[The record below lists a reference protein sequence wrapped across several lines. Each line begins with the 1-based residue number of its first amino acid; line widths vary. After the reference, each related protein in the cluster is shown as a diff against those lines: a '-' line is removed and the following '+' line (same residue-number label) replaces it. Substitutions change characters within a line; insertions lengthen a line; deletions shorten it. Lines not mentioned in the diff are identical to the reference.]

1 MSFEID
7 EATLSL
13 HGLAEPTDP
22 ASLESYLFDS
32 EDMQSLLKEMVSA
45 ELSSFSM
52 EQLVEALRHEASRL
66 SFHDILRLLRGEV
79 VDLTV
84 DSSGAAT
91 SMAVTDSTNWEGPLR
106 AAQLGQGA
114 LTEGSPHAKLS
125 YATCESEAMKRVS
138 IEENLTRDA
147 QPRASD
153 GAAGNSA
160 QAAHRSPVA
169 INSGDVA
176 HGKGDGQVKVIRLRR
191 HTGKMQADN
200 IPACTSPPASQLR
213 AAEAVPLGSS
223 AEQMLVFAHSESPAV
238 AADSSEGAHE
248 DGASVPKR
256 IRLRRPASG
265 SVGDGEASVER
276 GPASSQEDVT
286 KTDAVGTSVA
296 EPAQPMGRK
305 VCGVHGIVI
314 LRGRD

>member
-1 MSFEID
+1 MSFAID

-32 EDMQSLLKEMVSA
+32 EDMQSLLKEMVSV

-91 SMAVTDSTNWEGPLR
+91 SMAVTDSTNREGPLH
-106 AAQLGQGA
+106 AAQLGQDA
-114 LTEGSPHAKLS
+114 LTEGSLHAKLS
-125 YATCESEAMKRVS
+125 YATCESGAMKRVS
-138 IEENLTRDA
+138 IEEKLTRDA
-147 QPRASD
+147 QLSARD

-169 INSGDVA
+169 NNSGDAA

-200 IPACTSPPASQLR
+200 ITARISPPASELP
-213 AAEAVPLGSS
+213 AAEAVPVDSNTQ
-223 AEQMLVFAHSESPAV
+223 QMLVLAHPESPAV
-238 AADSSEGAHE
+238 VADSSEGAHE

-265 SVGDGEASVER
+265 SVGDGEASVEL
-276 GPASSQEDVT
+276 GPTSSQDMT
-286 KTDAVGTSVA
+286 KTYAVGSSVS

-305 VCGVHGIVI
+305 VCGLHGIVI
-314 LRGRD
+314 LHGGD